1 MLAKLSTNLAPS
13 MLPVVAMRQVLLVGT
28 FVLLLSPSQVWG
40 FLLPTLPSI
49 NCDGKLIKSLSDD
62 CIGFGRS
69 HRQDHRRTVACNM
82 NNKPPNYLA
91 PDFYAGKKEVTD
103 DEIDITDEDEVK
115 EEPKRGFLRRIK
127 DRVTATFGSKGADE
141 TEGNQKEG
149 SGYKPNPLDGIRLR
163 LAMAMSGISNMDILN
178 RRSEWVVACSKTR
191 VGPGQIIPCVVNGLD
206 IIVFAS
212 RDGKRLD
219 AFANSCPHLGSPFD
233 LATVERKPATEQ
245 GQRIDDGVGDGCVDC
260 IVCPVHRTAFEIQSG
275 DVRGEWCPYPPVLG
289 KVMGFT
295 KPKNKLVKFAVRLRG
310 KNVEVRI
317 ATSVKNVRK
326 KEEQAEGMSNI
337 Q

>member
-1 MLAKLSTNLAPS
+1 MLSWTVQRLILLACVLSTI
-13 MLPVVAMRQVLLVGT
+13 V
-28 FVLLLSPSQVWG
+28 LSPSMVRG
-40 FLLPTLPSI
+40 FHLPTFSSI
-49 NCDGKLIKSLSDD
+49 NSDGKRVASLSNDW
-62 CIGFGRS
+62 IAFFRS
-69 HRQDHRRTVACNM
+69 CHAKHQSVVICNM
-82 NNKPPNYLA
+82 NNVPNYLA
-91 PDFYAGKKEVTD
+91 PDFYVKKNVTQTGIF
-103 DEIDITDEDEVK
+103 IDSTSEDEEDVF
-115 EEPKRGFLRRIK
+115 EEEDQKRGFFRRIK
-127 DRVTATFGSKGADE
+127 DKLSSTFSSGGADE
-141 TEGNQKEG
+141 TEGNQKQD
-149 SGYKPNPLDGIRLR
+149 YKPNPIDGLRLR
-163 LAMAMSGISNMDILN
+163 LAMAMSGLSNIDILN
-178 RRSEWVVACSKTR
+178 FRSEWVVACPKTR
-191 VGPGQIIPCVVNGLD
+191 VGPGQIVPCEVNGLD

-233 LATVERKPATEQ
+233 LATIERKPATEQ

-295 KPKNKLVKFAVRLRG
+295 KPKNKLVKFAVRLKG

-317 ATSVKNVRK
+317 ATSVKNVERRQ
-326 KEEQAEGMSNI
+326 EQAEGMSNI

>member
-1 MLAKLSTNLAPS
+1 MSY
-13 MLPVVAMRQVLLVGT
+13 
-28 FVLLLSPSQVWG
+28 
-40 FLLPTLPSI
+40 
-49 NCDGKLIKSLSDD
+49 
-62 CIGFGRS
+62 
-69 HRQDHRRTVACNM
+69 RQDHRRTIVCNM
-82 NNKPPNYLA
+82 NNKSPNYLS
-91 PDFYAGKKEVTD
+91 PDFYAKKKVKE
-103 DEIDITDEDEVK
+103 DEIIDITDEDEVE
-115 EEPKRGFLRRIK
+115 EEPKKGFFRRIK
-127 DRVTATFGSKGADE
+127 DRVSATFGGKGADE
-141 TEGNQKEG
+141 TEGSQKEG

-178 RRSEWVVACSKTR
+178 RRSEWVVACPKTR

-233 LATVERKPATEQ
+233 LATVERKPATQQ

-295 KPKNKLVKFAVRLRG
+295 KPKNKLVKFAVRLKG

-317 ATSVKNVRK
+317 ATSVKNVRNR
-326 KEEQAEGMSNI
+326 EERAEGMSNI
-337 Q
+337 E